1 MCDFSRSIYLMSSQI
16 IVTIRIVVEVI
27 EKNGFYRSKNGETS
41 EWLTG

>member
-1 MCDFSRSIYLMSSQI
+1 MLSQI